1 MIKIL
6 SIVFVVLLAVPLAA
20 DYSSLTQEE
29 LVKVKTA
36 LDMAAEYK
44 SLLDKHEVRKVESI
58 TKVSDNEYIVT
69 LLLTVILDGKPTRDI
84 RRTIPLTITAESPSV
99 WPWCVASGAAGL
111 IIGFLLAK

>member
-6 SIVFVVLLAVPLAA
+6 SIFCVVLLAVPLAA

-44 SLLDKHEVRKVESI
+44 SLLDKQEVRRIEQIVKI
-58 TKVSDNEYIVT
+58 SDTEYLVT
-69 LLLTVILDGKPTRDI
+69 LLLTVILDGKPVRDI
-84 RRTIPLTITAESPSV
+84 RRTIPLTIKAESQSV